1 MANSKKSTKSNI
13 DYIGREVAA
22 KPSSPLRRRALPR
35 RMQLPKTSY
44 RDSFDLVEPQINA
57 EGVHIWPFDAPCP
70 VDVLFLTID
79 DRHRVRM
86 NRHGYFEVLYLCSG
100 SANCH
105 IQDRLLPFNEGD
117 LAIIGSTLYHR
128 IECQSSSPV
137 TLAAMFFEPDLIR
150 CDGASDSAEYLTP
163 FLLQDEDFPHVIPA
177 ETGVPRQVLDLMLR
191 IRSEIPTSSAR
202 GRLAL
207 KTYLKMLLI
216 LLVNQYAPYAGTVE
230 TFQRQQQNLERL
242 RPLFRYLGENCG
254 DSIHVRE
261 AARICGMSESHF
273 MSLFK
278 RVTGLSFI
286 TYYNHFR
293 IERAQALLARTDE
306 SMANI
311 SQQVGFCDQSYF
323 GTVFRRIVGMTP
335 ATYRRRIRNN
345 TLSNQRQP
353 YHMPRLHPEELPALQ
368 QHRIDAGT
376 AASQMSG
383 VMRQTRESLEEITKL
398 GTGVCSIEEVFLRTK

>member
-1 MANSKKSTKSNI
+1 MK
-13 DYIGREVAA
+13 V
-22 KPSSPLRRRALPR
+22 
-35 RMQLPKTSY
+35 PKDSY
-44 RDSFDLVEPQINA
+44 RDHFDLVEPRINA
-57 EGVHIWPFDAPCP
+57 EGVHTWPFHAPCP
-70 VDVLFLTID
+70 VDVLFLTVD

-137 TLAAMFFEPDLIR
+137 TIAALFFEPDLIR
-150 CDGASDSAEYLTP
+150 CDGASDSPEYLTP

-177 ETGVPRQVLDLMLR
+177 ESGVPRQVLDLMLR
-191 IRSEIPTSSAR
+191 IRSEVPATSTR
-202 GRLAL
+202 GRLAV
-207 KTYLKMLLI
+207 KTYLKMLLM

-230 TFQRQQQNLERL
+230 TYQRQQQNLERL

-254 DSIHVRE
+254 DSLQVRE

-278 RVTGLSFI
+278 RVTGLSFV
-286 TYYNHFR
+286 TYFNHFR
-293 IERAQALLARTDE
+293 IERAQALLAKTDE
-306 SMANI
+306 SMASI

-323 GTVFRRIVGMTP
+323 GTVFRRMVGMTP
-335 ATYRRRIRNN
+335 ATYRRRVRNN
-345 TLSNQRQP
+345 SMGDQRQP
-353 YHMPRLHPEELPALQ
+353 YHEPRLQAPEHGSSL
-368 QHRIDAGT
+368 
-376 AASQMSG
+376 S
-383 VMRQTRESLEEITKL
+383 RQTMRRAGAAMT
-398 GTGVCSIEEVFLRTK
+398 FL

>member
-1 MANSKKSTKSNI
+1 MAKLKKSSESRI
-13 DYIGREVAA
+13 DAGRDE
-22 KPSSPLRRRALPR
+22 LTRGGDHLPR
-35 RMQLPKTSY
+35 RIHLPRTSC
-44 RDSFDLVEPQINA
+44 RDHFSLVEPQINA
-57 EGVHIWPFDAPCP
+57 EGVHIWPFDVSCP
-70 VDVLFLTID
+70 VDVLFLTVD

-86 NRHGYFEVLYLCSG
+86 NRHGYFEVLFLCSG

-137 TLAAMFFEPDLIR
+137 SLAALFFEPDLIR
-150 CDGASDSAEYLTP
+150 CDGASDSTDYLTP
-163 FLLQDEDFPHVIPA
+163 FLLQDGDFPHIVPA

-191 IRSEIPTSSAR
+191 IRSEIPASSPR

-230 TFQRQQQNLERL
+230 TFQRQQHDLERL

-254 DSIHVRE
+254 NSIQVRE
-261 AARICGMSESHF
+261 AARVCGMSESHF
-273 MSLFK
+273 MSFFK
-278 RVTGLSFI
+278 RVTGLSFV
-286 TYYNHFR
+286 TYCNHFR

-306 SMANI
+306 SMASI

-335 ATYRRRIRNN
+335 ATYRRRIRTNM
-345 TLSNQRQP
+345 LRDHPQP
-353 YHMPRLHPEELPALQ
+353 YHMPPLHMAGVSGLQ
-368 QHRIDAGT
+368 ATAG
-376 AASQMSG
+376 ASSFPSP
-383 VMRQTRESLEEITKL
+383 QTNGYIRNLAT
-398 GTGVCSIEEVFLRTK
+398 

>member
-1 MANSKKSTKSNI
+1 MK
-13 DYIGREVAA
+13 
-22 KPSSPLRRRALPR
+22 
-35 RMQLPKTSY
+35 LPKSSY
-44 RDSFDLVEPQINA
+44 RDHFDLVEPQINA
-57 EGVHIWPFDAPCP
+57 EGVHTWAFDAPCP
-70 VDVLFLTID
+70 VDVLFLTVD

-86 NRHGYFEVLYLCSG
+86 NRHGYFEVLFLCSG

-137 TLAAMFFEPDLIR
+137 TLAALFFEPDLIR

-163 FLLQDEDFPHVIPA
+163 FLLQDQGFPHVISA
-177 ETGVPRQVLDLMLR
+177 ESGVPRQVLDLMLR
-191 IRSEIPTSSAR
+191 IRSEIPARSSR
-202 GRLAL
+202 GRLAVR
-207 KTYLKMLLI
+207 TYLKMLLM

-230 TFQRQQQNLERL
+230 TYQRQQQNIERL

-254 DSIHVRE
+254 DAIQVRE

-278 RVTGLSFI
+278 RVTGLSFV
-286 TYYNHFR
+286 TYFNHFR

-306 SMANI
+306 SMASI

-335 ATYRRRIRNN
+335 ATYRRRVRKN
-345 TLSNQRQP
+345 TPSDQGQP
-353 YHMPRLHPEELPALQ
+353 YHMPRL
-368 QHRIDAGT
+368 
-376 AASQMSG
+376 
-383 VMRQTRESLEEITKL
+383 QTESLAGIGSPK
-398 GTGVCSIEEVFLRTK
+398 GTSAQPHRLRAGI

>member
-1 MANSKKSTKSNI
+1 MESAMATLKKSSTSNTDAGPRNLAVI
-13 DYIGREVAA
+13 PHRTG
-22 KPSSPLRRRALPR
+22 LPR
-35 RMQLPKTSY
+35 RMKLPKSPY
-44 RDSFDLVEPQINA
+44 RDHFDLVEPQINA
-57 EGVHIWPFDAPCP
+57 EGVHTWQFDAPCP
-70 VDVLFLTID
+70 VDVLFLTVD

-137 TLAAMFFEPDLIR
+137 TIAALFFEPDLIR

-163 FLLQDEDFPHVIPA
+163 FLLQDQDFPHVIPA

-191 IRSEIPTSSAR
+191 IRSELPAPSAR
-202 GRLAL
+202 GRLAV
-207 KTYLKMLLI
+207 KTYLKMLLM

-230 TFQRQQQNLERL
+230 TYQRQQQNLERL
-242 RPLFRYLGENCG
+242 QPLFRHLGENCG
-254 DSIHVRE
+254 DSIQVRE

-278 RVTGLSFI
+278 RVTGLSFV
-286 TYYNHFR
+286 TYFNHFR
-293 IERAQALLARTDE
+293 IERAQALLAKTGE

-335 ATYRRRIRNN
+335 ATYRRRVRNN
-345 TLSNQRQP
+345 TLVDQRQP
-353 YHMPRLHPEELPALQ
+353 YHMPRLQPEG
-368 QHRIDAGT
+368 I
-376 AASQMSG
+376 AAPG
-383 VMRQTRESLEEITKL
+383 LGKGPGRQ
-398 GTGVCSIEEVFLRTK
+398 LRQLRPGL

>member
-1 MANSKKSTKSNI
+1 MAKLKKSSKSNI
-13 DYIGREVAA
+13 ESTRRELAV
-22 KPSSPLRRRALPR
+22 KPRSALRRSALPR
-35 RMQLPKTSY
+35 RMLLPKTSY
-44 RDSFDLVEPQINA
+44 PEQFDLVEPQINA
-57 EGVHIWPFDAPCP
+57 EGVHTWPFDAPCP
-70 VDVLFLTID
+70 VDVLFLTVD

-137 TLAAMFFEPDLIR
+137 TLAALFFEPDLIR
-150 CDGASDSAEYLTP
+150 CDGSSDSAEYLTP
-163 FLLQDEDFPHVIPA
+163 FLLQDEEFPHVIPA
-177 ETGVPRQVLDLMLR
+177 ESGVPRQVLDLMLR
-191 IRSEIPTSSAR
+191 IRSELPASSAR

-230 TFQRQQQNLERL
+230 TYQRQQQNLERL

-254 DSIHVRE
+254 DSIQVRE

-278 RVTGLSFI
+278 RVTGLSFV

-293 IERAQALLARTDE
+293 IERAQALLARTEE
-306 SMANI
+306 SMASI

-353 YHMPRLHPEELPALQ
+353 YHMPPLHAQGLPGLQ
-368 QHRIDAGT
+368 PPRIERPT
-376 AASQMSG
+376 VVSPSG
-383 VMRQTRESLEEITKL
+383 AVARRVGNLQP
-398 GTGVCSIEEVFLRTK
+398 

>member
-1 MANSKKSTKSNI
+1 MANSKTSIVSNT
-13 DYIGREVAA
+13 DRRGSNLVAA
-22 KPSSPLRRRALPR
+22 RPNARRHGLSQRIPV
-35 RMQLPKTSY
+35 PKASY
-44 RDSFDLVEPQINA
+44 RDHFDLVEPQINA
-57 EGVHIWPFDAPCP
+57 EGVHIWPFDVPCP
-70 VDVLFLTID
+70 VDVLFLTVD

-128 IECQSSSPV
+128 IECQSSQPV
-137 TLAAMFFEPDLIR
+137 TLAALFFEPDLIR
-150 CDGASDSAEYLTP
+150 CDGSSDSAEYLTP
-163 FLLQDEDFPHVIPA
+163 FLLQDENFPHIVPA
-177 ETGVPRQVLDLMLR
+177 ETGIPRQVLDMMLR
-191 IRSEIPTSSAR
+191 IRSEIPASSTR

-230 TFQRQQQNLERL
+230 THQRQQQNLERL

-254 DSIHVRE
+254 NSVQVRE

-278 RVTGLSFI
+278 RVTGLSFV
-286 TYYNHFR
+286 TYFNHFR
-293 IERAQALLARTDE
+293 IERAQALLAKTDE

-335 ATYRRRIRNN
+335 ATYRRRVRNN
-345 TLSNQRQP
+345 TLTDQNQP
-353 YHMPRLHPEELPALQ
+353 YHMPRLQAESMHGLGSEKPANA
-368 QHRIDAGT
+368 R
-376 AASQMSG
+376 
-383 VMRQTRESLEEITKL
+383 
-398 GTGVCSIEEVFLRTK
+398 LRRR